1 MNVVLVNQFFPP
13 AAAPT
18 GILLGDLAAELV
30 RRGHGASVIASASGY
45 GAGLGAPVPEGVQLI
60 RVGPEARHRDGPASK
75 FADYLSFA
83 RGAWRELS
91 RRPRPDVLL
100 GMTTPPFIG
109 LLGAHLRKR
118 RGVPFVLWCMDLY
131 PEALAAH
138 GWLRPWNPMT
148 PVLKALA
155 REERRRA
162 FAVVA
167 LGPDM
172 AERLA
177 ASGARRVETIPVWS
191 ALEISPAR
199 EAEARAL
206 RRARGWGDDEII
218 LLYSG
223 NMGRAHRA
231 EEFAALAERL
241 RGRPPRCR
249 FVFSG
254 DGPQRREWERKWGGL
269 FEFMPAVA
277 GESCAAHLLAADVH
291 LVSQQPAWTGI
302 VVPSK
307 FPAACA
313 LGKPVVFAGPPDSA
327 VGRWLAEADA
337 GWILPPGDAAACG
350 NAARDVPEAGLR
362 APKGANA
369 RRLFQERFTPAAN
382 CGKIADLIEQAAKER
397 T

>member
-13 AAAPT
+13 AEAPT
-18 GILLGDLAAELV
+18 GILLGHLAAELV
-30 RRGHGASVIASASGY
+30 RRGHDVSVIASASGY
-45 GAGLGAPVPEGVQLI
+45 GAGLGAPVPAGVHVIQ
-60 RVGPEARHRDGPASK
+60 VGPEARHREGPASK
-75 FADYLSFA
+75 FADYLSFV

-91 RRPRPDVLL
+91 RRPRPDALL
-100 GMTTPPFIG
+100 CMTTPPFIG

-118 RGVPFVLWCMDLY
+118 HGVPFVLWCMDLY

-138 GWLRPWNPMT
+138 GWLRPWNPLT
-148 PVLKALA
+148 PVLKALV

-241 RGRPPRCR
+241 RDRSPRCR

-254 DGPQRREWERKWGGL
+254 GGPQRREWQRKWDGL

-277 GESCAAHLLAADVH
+277 GDSCAAHLLAADVH
-291 LVSQQPAWTGI
+291 LVSQQPAWTGV

-337 GWILPPGDAAACG
+337 GWILPPGAVAACE
-350 NAARDVPEAGLR
+350 NAARDVPKAGLR
-362 APKGANA
+362 AAKGANA
-369 RRLFQERFTPAAN
+369 LRLFQERFTPAAN
-382 CGKIADLIEQAAKER
+382 CGKVADLIEQAAKER

>member
-1 MNVVLVNQFFPP
+1 MNGVLVNQFFPP

-30 RRGHGASVIASASGY
+30 RRGHGVSVIASASGY
-45 GAGLGAPVPEGVQLI
+45 GAGLGAPVPEGIHLTQ
-60 RVGPEARHRDGPASK
+60 VGPEARHRDGPASK
-75 FADYLSFA
+75 FADYQSFA
-83 RGAWRELS
+83 RGAWRALS
-91 RRPRPDVLL
+91 RRTRPDVLL
-100 GMTTPPFIG
+100 CMTTPPFIG

-118 RGVPFVLWCMDLY
+118 HGVPFVLWCMDLY

-138 GWLRPWNPMT
+138 GWLRPWNPMS

-155 REERRRA
+155 REERGRA
-162 FAVVA
+162 SAVIV

-177 ASGARRVETIPVWS
+177 ASGVRRVETIPVWS
-191 ALEISPAR
+191 ADAADPGAQAAAR
-199 EAEARAL
+199 EL
-206 RRARGWGDDEII
+206 RRARGWAEDEIV

-231 EEFAALAERL
+231 EEFAALAEGL

-277 GESCAAHLLAADVH
+277 GELCAAHLLAADVH
-291 LVSQQPAWTGI
+291 LVSQQPAWTGV

-337 GWILPPGDAAACG
+337 GWILPPGAAAACE
-350 NAARDVPEAGLR
+350 NAARDVPKAGLR
-362 APKGANA
+362 AAKGANA
-369 RRLFQERFTPAAN
+369 LRLFQERFTPAAN
-382 CGKIADLIEQAAKER
+382 CGKVADLIEQAAKER